1 MAEGVARV
9 AGIGG
14 RSGEASG
21 RAAAKMGGQLRRWG
35 WGGVVEWWAR

>member
-9 AGIGG
+9 ARIGG
-14 RSGEASG
+14 LSGGAS
-21 RAAAKMGGQLRRWG
+21 RRTVAKMGGQLRRWG